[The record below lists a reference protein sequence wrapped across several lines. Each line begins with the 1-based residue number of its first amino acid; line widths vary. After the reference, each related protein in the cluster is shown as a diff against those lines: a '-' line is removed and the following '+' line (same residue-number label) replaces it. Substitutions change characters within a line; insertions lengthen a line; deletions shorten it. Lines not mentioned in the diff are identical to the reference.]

1 MNFSNSTTDKTER
14 LKDTNSLANQWKT
27 INWTKVE
34 IEINR
39 LQTRIA
45 KATAD
50 GERNKAKRLQY
61 LLTHSFSAKAFAVR
75 KVTTNKGKNT
85 SGIDKKL
92 WSTSSAK
99 MKAVLALTDKGYRSK
114 PLKRVYIAKKGKNKK
129 RPLGIPTVKDRIVQA
144 AVKIVIEPIFEAD
157 FKDCSYG
164 FRPKR
169 NQHMA
174 LESIRKACNNNG
186 IWVLDANIKGCF
198 DNINHQKLMKLLER
212 RISDKRILKLIRKWL
227 KVGVINN
234 GIFEESEIGSPQG
247 GVISPLLANIYLNYL
262 DTVWEKYFSKLG
274 KLIRFADDFVVVCK
288 NYKAVKHARRAIE
301 EIMSRLELE
310 LNQEKTQIVSLWNGK
325 EGFDFLGL
333 HNRMIKHKN
342 VRGYEYYQLVQ
353 WLSIKAKKS
362 IKEKVRVFL
371 GRNTFYYNL
380 KHRIIDLNRKID
392 GWRNY
397 YGISRYDKLRQLDKY
412 ICMRFVLWFNGK
424 RQSRKRKDYYEVAK
438 MIYGMGL
445 KRLAV

>member
-1 MNFSNSTTDKTER
+1 MNVQKTNNTKDKARE
-14 LKDTNSLANQWKT
+14 
-27 INWTKVE
+27 
-34 IEINR
+34 
-39 LQTRIA
+39 LQV
-45 KATAD
+45 K
-50 GERNKAKRLQY
+50 LY
-61 LLTHSFSAKAFAVR
+61 LSAKAKKTR
-75 KVTTNKGKNT
+75 KFHALYDKICRMDILQKAWKNVKTNNG
-85 SGIDKKL
+85 SAGIDEITIKQMEDTGIIMILKEIQQEL
-92 WSTSSAK
+92 QHGEYRPKPVRRIEIPKSNGK
-99 MKAVLALTDKGYRSK
+99 M
-114 PLKRVYIAKKGKNKK
+114 
-129 RPLGIPTVKDRIVQA
+129 RPLGIPTVKDRIIQA

-174 LESIRKACNNNG
+174 LETIRKACNNKG
-186 IWVLDANIKGCF
+186 IWVLDADIKGCF
-198 DNINHQKLMKLLER
+198 DNINHEKLMKLVEK
-212 RISDKRILKLIRKWL
+212 RISDRRMLKLIRKWL
-227 KVGVINN
+227 KAGIVNN

-247 GVISPLLANIYLNYL
+247 GVISPLFANIYLSYL

-301 EIMSRLELE
+301 EIMNRLELD

-325 EGFDFLGL
+325 EGFEFLGF

-342 VRGYEYYQLVQ
+342 VRGYEYYQLIQ
-353 WLSIKAKKS
+353 WLSNKTKKS
-362 IKEKVRVFL
+362 IKEKVRDFL
-371 GRNTFYYNL
+371 GRDTLYCNL
-380 KHRIIDLNRKID
+380 KHRILDLNRKIN

-424 RQSRKRKDYYEVAK
+424 RQSQKRKDYYEIAK

-445 KRLAV
+445 KRLVV

>member
-1 MNFSNSTTDKTER
+1 MNVQKTNNTKDKARE
-14 LKDTNSLANQWKT
+14 
-27 INWTKVE
+27 
-34 IEINR
+34 
-39 LQTRIA
+39 LQV
-45 KATAD
+45 K
-50 GERNKAKRLQY
+50 LY
-61 LLTHSFSAKAFAVR
+61 LSAKASKTR
-75 KVTTNKGKNT
+75 KFHVLYDKIYRMDILEEAWKHVKTNNG
-85 SGIDKKL
+85 SAGIDEVTIKEIEENGITTILKEIQQDL
-92 WSTSSAK
+92 QNGEYRPKPVLRVEIPKSNGK
-99 MKAVLALTDKGYRSK
+99 M
-114 PLKRVYIAKKGKNKK
+114 

-174 LESIRKACNNNG
+174 LESIRKACNNKG
-186 IWVLDANIKGCF
+186 IWVLDADIKGCF
-198 DNINHQKLMKLLER
+198 DNINHEKLIKLLER

-301 EIMSRLELE
+301 EIMNRLELE

-342 VRGYEYYQLVQ
+342 VRGYEYYQLIQ
-353 WLSIKAKKS
+353 WLSNKAKKS
-362 IKEKVRVFL
+362 IKEKVKDFL
-371 GRNTFYYNL
+371 GRNTFYCNL
-380 KHRIIDLNRKID
+380 KHRITNLNRKID
-392 GWRNY
+392 GWKNY

-424 RQSRKRKDYYEVAK
+424 RQTRKRKDYYEVAK